1 MKILVVYNPQAAHR
15 RAEKILPEVEAFFK
29 EIGIDA
35 EFRLTTHKGNGTE
48 IVRDADFE
56 PYDGIVAAGGDG
68 TLFEF
73 VNGYFRNPSQKRI
86 PLGILPIGTGNAI
99 YRDLNPDA
107 VDWREAIRVIALN
120 KLRKVDVGRILTQGE
135 NFYFLNIVG
144 LGFVADVNA
153 VAQKLKVFG
162 NVSYTLGVLQ
172 QTIFLKSTP
181 MRIELDGQ
189 MLERDAIF
197 VEISNTR
204 WTSNF
209 LMAPKAEI
217 DDGKLDVTIA
227 NKLGR
232 IRLLKCFPKIFTGE
246 HVHLKEIE
254 SIQAK
259 HIRIETDVPKVLTP
273 DGELLGAT
281 PIEVDCLHQ
290 ALEVFW
296 K

>member
-29 EIGIDA
+29 ETKIDA
-35 EFRLTTHKGNGTE
+35 EFRITTHKGNGTE

-56 PYDGIVAAGGDG
+56 PYDGIIAAGGDG

-73 VNGYFRNPSQKRI
+73 VNGYFRNPSKKRI
-86 PLGILPIGTGNAI
+86 PLGILPIGTGNAV
-99 YRDLNPDA
+99 YRDLNPNV

-120 KLRKVDVGRILTQGE
+120 KPRKVDVGQILTQGE
-135 NFYFLNIVG
+135 YFYFLNIVG

-217 DDGKLDVTIA
+217 DDGKLDVTIT

-273 DGELLGAT
+273 DGEMFGAT

-290 ALEVFW
+290 ALEVYW